1 MNNGKAQLHYTCLVT
16 CSMRQSSNACTNTN
30 KTIKRPS
37 KSHKHRFSK
46 IIFVVEG
53 SLNQSNSQK
62 PKTKQSK
69 MKSHG
74 QNVKKYNAIAN

>member
-1 MNNGKAQLHYTCLVT
+1 MPAPTQTRQLNVLQNHTDT
-16 CSMRQSSNACTNTN
+16 SS
-30 KTIKRPS
+30 
-37 KSHKHRFSK
+37 SK
-46 IIFVVEG
+46 IVFVVEG